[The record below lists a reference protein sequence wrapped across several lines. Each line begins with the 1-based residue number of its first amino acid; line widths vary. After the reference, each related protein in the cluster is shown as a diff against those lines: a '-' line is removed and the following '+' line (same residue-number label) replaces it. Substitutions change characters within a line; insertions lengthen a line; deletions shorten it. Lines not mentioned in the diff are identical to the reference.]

1 MTVQKN
7 DLAPPKV
14 KNVKEGVLSVSQ
26 IVGSVSI
33 TVEPIADAIEGDKLA
48 FIVKTSTGDSIV
60 YSVTIERPSDAYGYG
75 AEKNF
80 FEKGLAEGASVEVQY
95 TVTRDGG
102 VRHSPKVKFRLVQ

>member
-14 KNVKEGVLSVSQ
+14 KNVEEGVLSVSQ
-26 IVGSVSI
+26 IIGSVSI

-60 YSVTIERPSDAYGYG
+60 YSVTIKRPSDAYGY
-75 AEKNF
+75 AAAKNF

-102 VRHSPKVKFRLVQ
+102 VRHSPKVEFRLVQ